1 MKNTKQAKVHG
12 SPSGVS
18 GCSKTHRWIMAII
31 FVGFVV
37 VGLRMTKL
45 RLTTS
50 NRERLK
56 TSISLVIF
64 NQPMELVTIEKVH
77 VGGHR

>member
-12 SPSGVS
+12 WRLGE
-18 GCSKTHRWIMAII
+18 GGYRRTHRWIMAIM
-31 FVGFVV
+31 FAEYVV

-45 RLTTS
+45 RSTIS
-50 NRERLK
+50 NRERQR
-56 TSISLVIF
+56 TSIRLVIF
-64 NQPMELVTIEKVH
+64 NQPMELVTIERVH